1 MSVEDRAIAKVAI
14 LGDEVRARLFGFV
27 RRSRRPV
34 TRVEAAA
41 EVGISAKLAAF
52 HLDKLVGA
60 GLLRV
65 RDEMPGTVR
74 KVGRTPKVYE
84 AGGEVAVSIPG
95 RRHELLAE
103 ILAEA
108 VAAGDGVDDVRQAA
122 LDVATERGRA
132 MGAHQRDM
140 ERPGRLGVERALS
153 MACAQLDDA
162 GFEPERAASDLVR
175 LRNCPFHPLAARQP
189 ELVCGINHA
198 FLSGYLS
205 GLQAPPGASAV
216 LAPAPDAC
224 CVELRGPGN
233 AKPGDDAGSSGSVG
247 CDASPTA

>member
-1 MSVEDRAIAKVAI
+1 MSVEYSAIAKVAI

-60 GLLRV
+60 GLLTA
-65 RDEMPGTVR
+65 RDEAPGALR

-84 AGGEVAVSIPG
+84 AAGDVAVSIPG

-108 VAAGDGVDDVRQAA
+108 VAAGDGGDHVRQAA
-122 LDVATERGRA
+122 FDVAAERGRA
-132 MGAHQRDM
+132 MGVHQREV

-153 MACAQLDDA
+153 MACEQLEDV
-162 GFEPERAASDLVR
+162 GFEPERAGPGLVR

-198 FLSGYLS
+198 FLSGYLT

-216 LAPAPDAC
+216 LAPTPDAC
-224 CVELRGPGN
+224 CVELRGPGKTK
-233 AKPGDDAGSSGSVG
+233 AGGDAGAGGSVVCG
-247 CDASPTA
+247 ASPTA